1 MLLTFR
7 PAMPIGLEN
16 GDGRVCETWSFSSST
31 LPSLGSA
38 NNVSELTDS
47 ITLVLDELDA
57 N

>member
-16 GDGRVCETWSFSSST
+16 GDGRVSETWSFSSST

-57 N
+57 M